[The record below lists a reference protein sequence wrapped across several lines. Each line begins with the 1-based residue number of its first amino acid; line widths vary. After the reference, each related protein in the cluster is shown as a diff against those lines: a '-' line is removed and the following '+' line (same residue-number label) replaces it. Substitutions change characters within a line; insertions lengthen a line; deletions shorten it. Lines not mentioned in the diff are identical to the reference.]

1 MNATEPH
8 QLLGAY
14 LLGGLQLEEARAFEA
29 HLRNCAEC
37 RRELAELES
46 LPALLDA
53 LPVSDAVALT
63 AGRAADVGRAADT
76 GQRPDVGQAGARVPA
91 APLATGGALPPGE
104 PLTPVL
110 RELATRRRTSRR
122 RWSALLGAVAA
133 ACLAVGF
140 LAGPLLEQPV
150 QPDASYSVQTG
161 GGLQLTVGMVEKNWG
176 TELAVEGRSMPLEGT
191 LSLWVKGRDGAED
204 RACGWTAT
212 PSGRIKVTGATPVQL
227 QGIAGVE
234 LRDENQKTVA
244 AISVPGN

>member
-1 MNATEPH
+1 MNTTEPH

-14 LLGGLQLEEARAFEA
+14 LLGGLQPAEAAAFEE
-29 HLRNCAEC
+29 HLRSCVQC
-37 RRELAELES
+37 RRELGELES

-63 AGRAADVGRAADT
+63 AGR
-76 GQRPDVGQAGARVPA
+76 PA
-91 APLATGGALPPGE
+91 TVEPASKTPTSPEPASPEPPSPE

-110 RELATRRRTSRR
+110 RELAARRRKSRR
-122 RWSALLGAVAA
+122 RWSALVGAVAA
-133 ACLAVGF
+133 ACLAVGV
-140 LAGPLLEQPV
+140 LAGPLLAQPPK
-150 QPDASYSVQTG
+150 PDASYSVQSG
-161 GGLQLTVGMVEKNWG
+161 GGLQLTVGMVKKNWG
-176 TELAVEGRSMPLEGT
+176 TELAVEGRSMPLQGT

-227 QGIAGVE
+227 TGIAGVE

-244 AISVPGN
+244 AISVPGS